1 VDTHSIHNVYNTR
14 VNEGARNRVSYNGGN
29 GGINAHA
36 TAQEEAAAHE
46 THRGPV
52 AAQTQ
57 HAYAARNDPQQKLS
71 ANQGRPAVAATPR
84 PNLANHPK
92 ELPPV
97 ERPAVPKTGNAK
109 VDQKYQKQQDK
120 LVARQTQDR
129 QKLQQKQ
136 DNEHQ
141 QLTKQQASPQRTQQV
156 EQQHQQQTQKLQ
168 QTHTQQTQ
176 QMQQRQSSGGGG
188 SRGGGGGG
196 GGHH

>member
-1 VDTHSIHNVYNTR
+1 METR
-14 VNEGARNRVSYNGGN
+14 
-29 GGINAHA
+29 
-36 TAQEEAAAHE
+36 
-46 THRGPV
+46 RGPV

-57 HAYAARNDPQQKLS
+57 HAYAARNNPQQKFS
-71 ANQGRPAVAATPR
+71 ANHGTPAVAATPR
-84 PNLANHPK
+84 PNLATHPK

-97 ERPAVPKTGNAK
+97 ERPAAPNTGNPK

-141 QLTKQQASPQRTQQV
+141 QLAKQQAPPERTQQV
-156 EQQHQQQTQKLQ
+156 EQQHQQQTQHLQ

-176 QMQQRQSSGGGG
+176 QMQQRQQPVWRRICAAADIINRSLLRG
-188 SRGGGGGG
+188 SLCWHSTR
-196 GGHH
+196 